1 MISRKEFERQ
11 YSTELLPS
19 SMANYS
25 IGDIWDWKGFIFNRN
40 LAPENANVAELQG
53 DEELLKKLQSIAL
66 YDANLPDIDMTD
78 DFKADSS
85 LSIPSLHLNLK
96 GSLDKDV
103 VEGFHFSSIQGKNAI
118 GFNSLISSVIEN
130 LKKANFEKYDKKVR
144 NFEVVTGLFYAGSV
158 NIVVKKEISTLA
170 EIEAKLKAIPDTKIN
185 IDAADSKTIKYTISN
200 SKCPFAAQFK
210 TGRDI

>member
-11 YSTELLPS
+11 YATELLPS

-40 LAPENANVAELQG
+40 LAPENANVAELHG
-53 DEELLKKLQSIAL
+53 DEELLKKLQGIAF

-85 LSIPSLHLNLK
+85 LSIPSLNLSLK
-96 GSLDKDV
+96 GSMDKDV
-103 VEGFHFSSIQGKNAI
+103 IEGFHFSAIQGKNAI
-118 GFNSLISSVIEN
+118 GVNSLISGAIDK
-130 LKKANFEKYDKKVR
+130 LKKADFEKYDKKIR

-158 NIVVKKEISTLA
+158 NITVKKEISTLA
-170 EIEAKLKAIPDTKIN
+170 EIEAKLKAIPDSKFSV
-185 IDAADSKTIKYTISN
+185 DGSDSKTIKYTIAN

-210 TGRDI
+210 SGREL